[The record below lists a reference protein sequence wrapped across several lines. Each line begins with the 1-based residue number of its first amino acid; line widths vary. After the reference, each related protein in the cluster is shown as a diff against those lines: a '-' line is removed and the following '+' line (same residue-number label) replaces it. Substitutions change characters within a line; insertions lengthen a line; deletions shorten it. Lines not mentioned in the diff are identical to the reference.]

1 MLPQLPLPVQ
11 IFAAAVIFFHLS
23 EFALAAIY
31 MRSSLSWTSF
41 LISTPYCVAMALA
54 LAEYTIEAAL
64 VPAMKEQLVIW
75 VGLALVV
82 VGDAIRKTAMAA
94 GFGTMMCCGF
104 PSHPRGYCR
113 QQLHARAIE
122 GASRGAQACFS
133 WDLQVWKFF
142 SLRTEIEESHLRDF
156 FPGEYDE
163 YVKKVPTGVPG
174 WPGPSAYQYH

>member
-82 VGDAIRKTAMAA
+82 VGDAIRKTAMVTA
-94 GFGTMMCCGF
+94 GSNFTHALLKEHHVEHKLVSHGIYRCGSSFHSELRSRSPICAISSLASMMN
-104 PSHPRGYCR
+104 
-113 QQLHARAIE
+113 
-122 GASRGAQACFS
+122 
-133 WDLQVWKFF
+133 
-142 SLRTEIEESHLRDF
+142 T
-156 FPGEYDE
+156 
-163 YVKKVPTGVPG
+163 
-174 WPGPSAYQYH
+174 